1 MELNHEQDIPQ
12 MGIILRAVLHT
23 LRDRISMTENLDL
36 LAQLPMYIKAIYVDD
51 WKYKEKP
58 DRLKSIADF
67 ADKVKEHQKKYGET
81 DFDWPESTEEIIK
94 KTLGFI
100 KKNYVTEGEMEDIK
114 TNMPEELRTLI

>member
-1 MELNHEQDIPQ
+1 